1 MFLRP
6 SSSAYVCL
14 QCHLRLAR
22 NLHPLFTTLSQ
33 PSRYS
38 VSSPRSLHSSPL
50 SQFTITRELVGSDQ
64 PQERRPQRAGQH
76 GRPQG
81 KHFESPAK
89 FRNDKGGQKGKAKLR
104 ELRGDRGLRVRE
116 DAETVSVNALGKPT
130 EVIVLRDT
138 PLSAQDEAA
147 EQKEEEE
154 DERAVTSSC
163 RKTLLETMEGED
175 IPMEQDTVDRQLD
188 ALRSQIGVPIA
199 GRLIISQKEFFQL
212 CKVIKKG
219 YNSEQLDAYIFCSNI
234 LLPEQSSS
242 QSQRATE
249 NLIPD
254 KSPDLHFRPWTLKRI
269 HNHAPWKSFKRA
281 ITILKKCW
289 KVEIREEVER
299 LGELVCTLPKS
310 GIRLLSAGSE
320 LSTLR
325 ESHPKRSNGI
335 YRTIIPG

>member
-1 MFLRP
+1 MFPPP

-14 QCHLRLAR
+14 RCHLRLAR
-22 NLHPLFTTLSQ
+22 RNLHPLSTILPQ
-33 PSRYS
+33 PPRYS
-38 VSSPRSLHSSPL
+38 VSSPRSLHSSPP

-64 PQERRPQRAGQH
+64 TQECRLQWAGQH

-81 KHFESPAK
+81 TAK
-89 FRNDKGGQKGKAKLR
+89 FRNDKGGGQGKAKLR
-104 ELRGDRGLRVRE
+104 EMRGDRGRRVRE

-163 RKTLLETMEGED
+163 RKTLLETMAGED
-175 IPMEQDTVDRQLD
+175 IPMEQDTVNRQLD

-234 LLPEQSSS
+234 LLSEQSLS

-269 HNHAPWKSFKRA
+269 HNHAAWKSFKRA

-325 ESHPKRSNGI
+325 KSHPKGFNGI